1 MFITL
6 VIIIITTVSH
16 YYKSAA
22 HTPSTLPMSIGS
34 MSMSAKF
41 CLQTFQSNLCT
52 SCVASLFTASTSISF
67 WSNESAFCSTYYLF
81 FCPHVLFI
89 SSSAFFFVISIISLM
104 LFCSLVHVDE
114 FLFLRIISSVD
125 LCIVLCANL
134 NLYPVNLLSFHVSY
148 PLVTVLSIHWL

>member
-34 MSMSAKF
+34 VSMSAKF

-52 SCVASLFTASTSISF
+52 SCLASLFTASTSISF
-67 WSNESAFCSTYYLF
+67 GRMSQLFAPPITCFSAHMSCSSPVQLFLLFPLYLWCCF
-81 FCPHVLFI
+81 APSSMLINSCFLELFPALTSVLFSVQI
-89 SSSAFFFVISIISLM
+89 LTYTPLIY
-104 LFCSLVHVDE
+104 LVST
-114 FLFLRIISSVD
+114 F
-125 LCIVLCANL
+125 
-134 NLYPVNLLSFHVSY
+134 P
-148 PLVTVLSIHWL
+148 IHWSQF